1 MSKYISKTPTQNPR
15 NIVTVSTATTLDKDN
30 SKVNVTGTTTIT
42 LPSIATL
49 HGLGVGHKTYTIVN
63 TGTAVVTV
71 GANSADSIG
80 PSAASTWTLND
91 TSDIIVIKSNRQTLN
106 WDITNWEP
114 LINDSQHIV
123 DDIVTTAKIAD
134 DAVTGAKLSI
144 GAHYG
149 IKVVE
154 TNGTTA
160 VNVFSAS
167 GAPAALTITGVMA
180 VAKDTVANTEVVLTN
195 GTLAVATFDK
205 LNTVGW
211 VIAEEADMTNETVT
225 SGDTL
230 TVVTDTTGNAQV
242 WITFESA

>member
-1 MSKYISKTPTQNPR
+1 MTEFIKKFPNFNYTHSVIKSGNYTLTTTDQHVKLSATGTLTLPATSTLAAAGKA
-15 NIVTVSTATTLDKDN
+15 NIIYVMEIGAAS
-30 SKVNVTGTTTIT
+30 VTGTF
-42 LPSIATL
+42 SC
-49 HGLGVGHKTYTIVN
+49 
-63 TGTAVVTV
+63 
-71 GANSADSIG
+71 NSADTINGSGTTIATSTNG
-80 PSAASTWTLND
+80 DKIALEADPANSNWILVNIAPSLPTANYQDGS
-91 TSDIIVIKSNRQTLN
+91 
-106 WDITNWEP
+106 
-114 LINDSQHIV
+114 
-123 DDIVTTAKIAD
+123 VTTPKIAD
-134 DAVTGAKLSI
+134 DAITGAKLSI

-160 VNVFSAS
+160 VNVFDAS

-211 VIAEEADMTNETVT
+211 VIAEETDMTNESVT

>member
-1 MSKYISKTPTQNPR
+1 MTTTDEHVV
-15 NIVTVSTATTLDKDN
+15 VTSSA
-30 SKVNVTGTTTIT
+30 TIT
-42 LPSIATL
+42 LPAISTL
-49 HGLGVGHKTYTIVN
+49 LPAGVGVKTYAFEVSGSGVTI
-63 TGTAVVTV
+63 TIAQ
-71 GANSADSIG
+71 NSADTVNGGTSNI
-80 PSAASTWTLND
+80 TLTGD
-91 TSDIIVIKSNRQTLN
+91 GAIIELVSDAVRK
-106 WDITNWEP
+106 NWEIASDMP
-114 LINDSQHIV
+114 YLSSVNLQDNA
-123 DDIVTTAKIAD
+123 VTTAKITD
-134 DAVTGAKLSI
+134 DSVTGAKLSI

-180 VAKDTVANTEVVLTN
+180 IAKDTVANTEVVLTN

>member
-1 MSKYISKTPTQNPR
+1 LTYGF
-15 NIVTVSTATTLDKDN
+15 
-30 SKVNVTGTTTIT
+30 VNVTGTTTIT
-42 LPSIATL
+42 LPAISTL
-49 HGLGVGHKTYTIVN
+49 AGLGSSNKTYTIVN
-63 TGTAVVTV
+63 NGSGVVTV
-71 GANSADSIG
+71 SPNSADSIG
-80 PSAASTWTLND
+80 PSAASSWTLNTNAD
-91 TSDIIVIKSNRQTLN
+91 KIVIESNRQKKN
-106 WDITNWEP
+106 WEITNWEP
-114 LINDSQHIV
+114 LINDNEHIV
-123 DDIVTTAKIAD
+123 DGIISTAKVAD
-134 DAVTGAKLSI
+134 DAITGAKLSI

-149 IKVVE
+149 IVVVE

-160 VNVFSAS
+160 VNVFDAN

-211 VIAEEADMTNETVT
+211 VIAEETDMTNEDVT

-242 WITFESA
+242 WITFTSA